1 MIPRIHL
8 LICLILSVR
17 PDLSGLAAES
27 SQRIRPPEKITC
39 SRDHLTSFTGKV
51 LSMKRQKGSTRMRM
65 RTDEETSEQFTLR
78 HASDN
83 PSQYFLMWGENFAE
97 NDWKRIEAGKNQLR
111 PNLRATVWV
120 CDNGE
125 NPVVDW
131 QPAKD

>member
-1 MIPRIHL
+1 MIPRFTL
-8 LICLILSVR
+8 LVCLVLCVG
-17 PDLSGLAAES
+17 PDLSGLTAES

-39 SRDHLTSFTGKV
+39 SRNHLTSFTGKV

-65 RTDEETSEQFTLR
+65 RTDEDTSEQFTLR
-78 HASDN
+78 HASDD
-83 PSQYFLMWGENFAE
+83 PSQYFLMWGEMFSE

>member
-1 MIPRIHL
+1 
-8 LICLILSVR
+8 
-17 PDLSGLAAES
+17 
-27 SQRIRPPEKITC
+27 
-39 SRDHLTSFTGKV
+39 
-51 LSMKRQKGSTRMRM
+51 MRM

-111 PNLRATVWV
+111 PDLRATVWV

-125 NPVVDW
+125 NRVVDW

>member
-1 MIPRIHL
+1 MIPRFPL
-8 LICLILSVR
+8 LICLILSAR
-17 PDLSGLAAES
+17 PELSGLIAES

-51 LSMKRQKGSTRMRM
+51 LSIKRQKGSTRMRM

-78 HASDN
+78 HATDD
-83 PSQYFLMWGENFAE
+83 PSQYFLMWGENFTE

-131 QPAKD
+131 QPAKN

>member
-1 MIPRIHL
+1 MIRRFDLP
-8 LICLILSVR
+8 ICLILCLR
-17 PDLSGLAAES
+17 LGLSGFTAES

-65 RTDEETSEQFTLR
+65 RTDEETSEQFTVR
-78 HASDN
+78 HASDD
-83 PSQYFLMWGENFAE
+83 PSQYFLMWEENFTE
-97 NDWKRIEAGKNQLR
+97 NDWKRIETGKNQLR
-111 PNLRATVWV
+111 PNLQATVWV